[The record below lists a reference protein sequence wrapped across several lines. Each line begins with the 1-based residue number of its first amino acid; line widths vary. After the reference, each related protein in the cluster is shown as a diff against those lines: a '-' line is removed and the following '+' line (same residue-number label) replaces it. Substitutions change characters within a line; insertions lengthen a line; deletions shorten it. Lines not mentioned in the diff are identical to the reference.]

1 MEAAM
6 TGIRIAILSFLPL
19 SLVCAQEVSFNRD
32 IRPIM
37 SDTCF
42 RCHGHDANSRMANMR
57 LDIREDALKPKKN
70 GTPIVPGDPD
80 HSEIIQRVFATNA
93 RVMPPPYAHKELTQ
107 AQKDTIRRWVAQGA
121 KYEGHWAYQTVTR
134 PPVPALNSSETTNPI
149 DAFIQAR
156 LALEKLKPS
165 PEADRRTLIRRVTLD
180 LTGLA
185 PTPAEAAAFIA
196 DESPDAYQK
205 LVDRLLASPAYAEK
219 RAVRWLDA
227 VRYADTAG
235 YHSDGP
241 RPAWLYRDYVLRSF
255 RDNKPFD
262 LFTREQL
269 GGDLMPNPTVEEK
282 VASAYNRMGR
292 TSGEGGVQPKE
303 YLAKYG
309 AERARAVSANWLG
322 TTMGCAECHD
332 HKFDP
337 VLTKDFYAMKAFF
350 ADMKETG
357 LMQDV
362 GPDAFAPKIAVYQP
376 GEKERI
382 DALEERI
389 KRARTLLDATADGLA
404 EARRQWEKEILTD
417 AAAGSLAWKFPIPL
431 AVSATKAKLS
441 VNTKGLDG
449 SDAQSSPLVAKTGG
463 PGLVIVEGPNP
474 DNDTYTVT
482 LRPGAGIWTSFG
494 LEIDTDAS
502 LPGAD
507 ISRGS
512 DRFVISEIDAAYSPD
527 GRGPGKKIPFV
538 LAYSTVPPTAG
549 FPAMAVLDGNP
560 KTGFGI
566 AGAAKQPF
574 LILRLAEPL
583 RTSPASHL
591 IVRVHQDSD
600 YRQATI
606 GRFRVAV
613 SSGKYSW
620 ADNGVAPKTEV
631 AKNVKP
637 YPDDKKANPEAAVP
651 SQNIASPS
659 NKASDEES
667 SNEPQEKPDSS
678 APPASDKG
686 AVLRQG
692 LPSSLVRAL
701 ERPEDKRSAE
711 QVAIVRDYFEYS
723 SPELLPGR
731 LEITKLEAE
740 RSYLKGA
747 VAEVMITESVA
758 PRETRILPR
767 GNWMDDSGPIVEPAI
782 PEFLGHLDTGGHRAN
797 RLDLANWLVSPKNP
811 LTARVYMNRVWSEF
825 FGTGLS
831 KSLEDVGSQG
841 EWPSHPELL
850 DWLAA
855 EFVSPEYDAAG
866 THPWDIKHM
875 VRTIV
880 MSHTYRQSSLSSP
893 ELDQRDPENR
903 LLARQSHLRI
913 DAESVHDVMLE
924 ISGLL
929 VNRFGG
935 PSVRPYQPE
944 GYLAALNFPKRS
956 WSASHN
962 DDLYRR
968 GIYTFWQRT
977 FLQPTMANFDA
988 PTREECTVNRI
999 NSNTPLQA
1007 LDLLNDPTFVEAA
1020 RVFGERIL
1028 QQPGQNLNGKIE
1040 WAFLQATGRRPDNDE
1055 LKLLADLHRESL
1067 AHFKAVPAAASD
1079 LLRIGDSPVPQS
1091 VSPAN
1096 LAAMSNV
1103 ARVIMNLHEVITR
1116 D

>member
-1 MEAAM
+1 M
-6 TGIRIAILSFLPL
+6 TWTRIAIFSLL
-19 SLVCAQEVSFNRD
+19 SLSVASAQQVSFNRD

-42 RCHGHDANSRMANMR
+42 RCHGHDASSRMANMR
-57 LDIREDALKPKKN
+57 LDIREEALKPKKN

-80 HSEIIQRVFATNA
+80 QSEIIQRIFATDA
-93 RVMPPPYAHKELTQ
+93 RIMPPPFAHKTLTE
-107 AQKDTIRRWVAQGA
+107 AQKETIRRWVAQGA
-121 KYEGHWAYQTVTR
+121 KYEGHWAYQPVVR
-134 PPVPALNSSETTNPI
+134 PPVPAVNGAETMNPI

-156 LALEKLKPS
+156 LAVDNLKPS

-180 LTGLA
+180 LTGLV
-185 PTPAEAAAFIA
+185 PTPAEIA
-196 DESPDAYQK
+196 SFVPDQSPDAYEK
-205 LVDRLLASPAYAEK
+205 LVDRLLATPAYAEK

-235 YHSDGP
+235 YHSDGE

-262 LFTREQL
+262 VFTREQL
-269 GGDLMPNPTVEEK
+269 AGDLMPNATIEQK
-282 VASAYNRMGR
+282 IASAYNRMGR

-309 AERARAVSANWLG
+309 AERTRALSANWLG

-350 ADMKETG
+350 ADIKETG
-357 LMQDV
+357 LVQDV
-362 GPDAFAPKIAVYQP
+362 GPDAFAPKMAVYQP
-376 GEKERI
+376 GQKERI

-389 KRARTLLDATADGLA
+389 QSEKAALDKKADELAGARA
-404 EARRQWEKEILTD
+404 QWEKKISAE
-417 AAAGSLAWKFPIPL
+417 AASGELAWKFPIPI

-441 VNTKGLDG
+441 VNVKGLDA
-449 SDAQSSPLVAKTGG
+449 SDAKSSPLVARTGG
-463 PGLVIVEGPNP
+463 PGLVVVDGPNP
-474 DNDTYTVT
+474 DNETYTVT
-482 LRPGAGIWTSFG
+482 LRPGAGIWRSFG
-494 LEIDTDAS
+494 LEIDTDPA

-512 DRFVISEIDAAYSPD
+512 DRFVISEVDAAYSPD
-527 GRGPGKKIPFV
+527 GRSSTKKIPFV
-538 LAYSTVPPTAG
+538 LAYSTVSPTVG
-549 FPAMAVLDGNP
+549 FPAMAVLDENS

-566 AGAAKQPF
+566 AGEVKKTL
-574 LILRLAEPL
+574 LILRLSEPL
-583 RTSPASHL
+583 RTSLASTVV
-591 IVRVHQDSD
+591 VRIHQDSD

-606 GRFRVAV
+606 GRFRIAF
-613 SSGKYSW
+613 SSGEYSL
-620 ADNGVAPKTEV
+620 ADNSVRPKAE
-631 AKNVKP
+631 AGES
-637 YPDDKKANPEAAVP
+637 DDSDSAT
-651 SQNIASPS
+651 ASP
-659 NKASDEES
+659 KKSD
-667 SNEPQEKPDSS
+667 DSV
-678 APPASDKG
+678 ADRRTPGKD
-686 AVLRQG
+686 G

-701 ERPEDKRSAE
+701 LRPEDKRSEE

-723 SPELLPGR
+723 SPELFPTR
-731 LEITKLEAE
+731 LEIAKLEAQQ
-740 RSYLKGA
+740 SYLKGA
-747 VAEVMITESVA
+747 VAEVMITEHVT

-782 PEFLGHLDTGGHRAN
+782 PEFLGNLDTGGRRAS
-797 RLDLANWLVSPKNP
+797 RLDLANWLVSSKNP
-811 LTARVYMNRVWSEF
+811 LTARVYMNRMWSEF

-831 KSLEDVGSQG
+831 KALEDVGSQG

-855 EFVSPEYDAAG
+855 EFVHPEYDAAG
-866 THPWDIKHM
+866 THDWDIKHM
-875 VRTIV
+875 VRIIV
-880 MSHTYRQSSLSSP
+880 LSHTYRQSSLSSP
-893 ELDQRDPENR
+893 ELDQKDPENR
-903 LLARQSHLRI
+903 LLARQSPLRI

-929 VNRFGG
+929 VDRFGG
-935 PSVRPYQPE
+935 PSVRPYQPA

-956 WSASHN
+956 WSASRP

-988 PTREECTVNRI
+988 PTREECAVNRI
-999 NSNTPLQA
+999 SSDTPLQA

-1028 QQPGQNLNGKIE
+1028 EQPGSNLNEKLE
-1040 WAFLQATGRRPDNDE
+1040 WAFQQATGRPPDNDE
-1055 LKLLADLHRESL
+1055 LKLLADLYRQGL
-1067 AHFKAVPAAASD
+1067 DHFTAEPAAATSF
-1079 LLRIGDSPVPQS
+1079 LKIGDSPAPQNA
-1091 VSPAN
+1091 SPAD

-1103 ARVIMNLHEVITR
+1103 ARVIMSLHEVITR